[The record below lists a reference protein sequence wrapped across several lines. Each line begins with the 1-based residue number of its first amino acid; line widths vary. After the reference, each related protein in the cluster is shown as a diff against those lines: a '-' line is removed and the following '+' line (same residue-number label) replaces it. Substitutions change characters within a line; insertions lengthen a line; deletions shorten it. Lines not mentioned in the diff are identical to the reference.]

1 MEVFPM
7 VTLDEGGSPCVGQD
21 VFVALTAFVIGDVH
35 YGWQIMD
42 GTLWMMNHG
51 WHIMDDASWI
61 VHYGLIW

>member
-1 MEVFPM
+1 VFGKSSL
-7 VTLDEGGSPCVGQD
+7 VAKD

-35 YGWQIMD
+35 YEWQIMD

>member
-42 GTLWMMNHG
+42 GTLWRLNHG
-51 WHIMDDASWI
+51 
-61 VHYGLIW
+61 